1 MKGAEML
8 LEMLN
13 RETKSE
19 KFYYS
24 YPAEEDESANDYY
37 ADPAEIE
44 VNSFDEIWEHNEKIY
59 V

>member
-44 VNSFDEIWEHNEKIY
+44 VNSFDEIWENRA
-59 V
+59 